1 MQISMWVA
9 VAAMA
14 LSAGLSMAAD
24 TPATRPS
31 MPAMPSATSV
41 YDFTMKNIDGQP
53 TPLAQYKGKTLL
65 IVNVASK
72 CGYTKQYAELEKLYE
87 QYKDKGLVILGF
99 PANNFKGQEP
109 GSDEQIK
116 QFCTANYGVTFPMFS
131 KISVKGEDMHPLYQY
146 LTTSATPPG
155 DIGWNFEKFV
165 IAPDGTIVA
174 RFKSKVTP
182 ESDDVKQAIQTAMA
196 KK

>member
-1 MQISMWVA
+1 MQLSLWAA

-24 TPATRPS
+24 SPATRPS
-31 MPAMPSATSV
+31 MPAASV
-41 YDFTMKNIDGQP
+41 YDFTLKNIDGQP

-131 KISVKGEDMHPLYQY
+131 KISVKGEDIHPLYQY
-146 LTTSATPPG
+146 LTTSANPPG

-182 ESDDVKQAIQTAMA
+182 ESDEVKQAIQTAMA